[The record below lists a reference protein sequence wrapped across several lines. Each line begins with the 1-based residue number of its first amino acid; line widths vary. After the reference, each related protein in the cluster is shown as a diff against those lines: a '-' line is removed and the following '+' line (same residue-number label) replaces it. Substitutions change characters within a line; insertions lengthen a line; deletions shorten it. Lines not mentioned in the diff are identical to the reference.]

1 MFITFLE
8 SWQKPEKKN
17 IILCNVWKYY
27 EIKNSE
33 SGWEQQLL
41 SGARDPAALVAKN
54 IDLWVLYRNS
64 WPIPKWDE
72 APWQ

>member
-33 SGWEQQLL
+33 SG
-41 SGARDPAALVAKN
+41 
-54 IDLWVLYRNS
+54 
-64 WPIPKWDE
+64 
-72 APWQ
+72 